1 MKHIAALA
9 LSSVLALAACGSK
22 STPDA
27 VPTPAPAPDAA
38 PAPDT
43 APTPAPDAAPASTPD
58 AAPTPAP
65 TPDAAP
71 TPAPDAA
78 PAATPDAATAPA
90 TTLLTPGDEPRLP
103 LRYNLAAHSS
113 TLALTLALDLSVK
126 SDGQPMRLPLPPFDL
141 GLEATTSA
149 QDGTTRLDLVV
160 KTAALK
166 NPGDG
171 PANTLGQI
179 LTSIA
184 GLSGQRTMTPRGLPT
199 TTTPLFSTTD
209 RPAALVP
216 VIEGFAQA
224 IDQLVVPLP
233 DEAVGANAQW
243 QHRVPVTQQGARFEQ
258 LTTWTL
264 VSRTDTALSLSYT
277 VALVLA
283 DGAAPTLTGTLSG
296 KLDSVSG
303 TGSGTVVFA
312 LAPTSDGA
320 PTLASALPSRVTGE
334 NALTLHITATDA
346 AAPDAPGKKL
356 EVSSRLTLATT
367 EPPTGETP

>member
-27 VPTPAPAPDAA
+27 APATTPDAA
-38 PAPDT
+38 PA
-43 APTPAPDAAPASTPD
+43 
-58 AAPTPAP
+58 PAP

-71 TPAPDAA
+71 VPDAA
-78 PAATPDAATAPA
+78 PAPAPPPTPTPDAATTPN

-103 LRYNLAAHSS
+103 LRYNLAPHTS
-113 TLALTLALDLSVK
+113 TLALSLALDLSVK

-141 GLEATTSA
+141 GLEATTTA
-149 QDGTTRLDLVV
+149 QDGTIRLDLVV
-160 KTAALK
+160 KTAAIK
-166 NPGDG
+166 TPGDG

-184 GLSGQRTMTPRGLPT
+184 GLSGHRHMTSRGLPAA
-199 TTTPLFSTTD
+199 TTPLFATTE

-233 DEAVGANAQW
+233 DEAVGTNAQW

-264 VSRTDTALSLSYT
+264 VARNDTTLSLSYT

-283 DGAAPTLTGTLSG
+283 EGAAPTLTGTLSG

-312 LAPTSDGA
+312 LAPATDGP
-320 PTLASALPSRVTGE
+320 PTLTSALPSRVTGE

-346 AAPDAPGKKL
+346 TAPDAPGKKL

-367 EPPTGETP
+367 EPPAGETP

>member
-22 STPDA
+22 STPDVA
-27 VPTPAPAPDAA
+27 PTPTTDVAPTPTTDAAPTPTTDAAPTPTTDVAPAAAPDAA
-38 PAPDT
+38 PAPT
-43 APTPAPDAAPASTPD
+43 PETGPSAPSTI
-58 AAPTPAP
+58 
-65 TPDAAP
+65 
-71 TPAPDAA
+71 
-78 PAATPDAATAPA
+78 
-90 TTLLTPGDEPRLP
+90 LLNPGDEPRLP
-103 LRYNLAAHSS
+103 LRYNLAAHTSK
-113 TLALTLALDLSVK
+113 LALTLALDLSVK

-141 GLEATTSA
+141 GLEATTTA
-149 QDGTTRLDLVV
+149 HDATTRLDLVV
-160 KTAALK
+160 KTAAIK
-166 NPGDG
+166 TPGDG

-184 GLSGQRTMTPRGLPT
+184 GLSGQRTMTPRGLPA
-199 TTTPLFSTTD
+199 TTTPLFSTTE

-233 DEAVGANAQW
+233 EEAVGVNAQW

-264 VSRTDTALSLSYT
+264 VSRTDATLSLSYS

-283 DGAAPTLTGTLSG
+283 EGDAPTLLGTLSG

-312 LAPTSDGA
+312 LAPATDAA

-346 AAPDAPGKKL
+346 TAPDGPGKKL

-367 EPPTGETP
+367 EPTPAGETP